1 MPVRSRCGATDSLAS
16 MEKCD
21 EPKHFFKV
29 SSKNIQYT
37 LLIDMVQ
44 FMNLISRYTEKQK
57 VFLIIT
63 LHRDPAK
70 IRRFIEAG
78 FSKALLRHE
87 LGHKNFGTPALTA
100 ARRPGTARGFI
111 SRNRIASVDQ

>member
-37 LLIDMVQ
+37 LLIDVVQ
-44 FMNLISRYTEKQK
+44 FMNLLSRNTGILPK
-57 VFLIIT
+57 
-63 LHRDPAK
+63 RDPAK

-111 SRNRIASVDQ
+111 SRNRIAKVDQ